1 MRIGIHYEIADLS
14 INLQLN
20 LIFKILTFRKMH
32 RKFQNFS
39 MRTVSKIKILIKYC
53 EIRANK
59 MFDTF

>member
-1 MRIGIHYEIADLS
+1 MRIGIHYEIADLT

-20 LIFKILTFRKMH
+20 LIFKVLTFLKML

-53 EIRANK
+53 EICTRK
-59 MFDTF
+59 